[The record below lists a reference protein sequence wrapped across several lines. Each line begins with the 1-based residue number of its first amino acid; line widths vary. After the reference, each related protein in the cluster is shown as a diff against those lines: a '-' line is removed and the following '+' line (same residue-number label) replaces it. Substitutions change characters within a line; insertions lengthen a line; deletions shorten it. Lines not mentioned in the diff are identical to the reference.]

1 MHFALPRPEPHPFHP
16 LDIPSMHP
24 SEIAVT
30 QLADGSRPAV
40 VVRPWHETDA
50 VAWDAFVLVH
60 PRATFFH
67 QTGWKRVLE
76 ETFGYEAHYLAAW
89 RGERL
94 CGVLPLFA
102 CRSLRGKRALYS
114 LPHTVYGGIVG
125 EDRETEE
132 ALLAAARGLGLGPV
146 ELRNRH
152 EGLLDLPR
160 LDGFVTFEK
169 ALPATVPEVYRTF
182 PKKAREAI
190 NQATKRWKLEAD
202 FAADLDTFYDLL
214 AASYLSL
221 GTPVFPKRMFASILR
236 HFAGATSTLV
246 VRHEGR
252 PVAGVLSVVFRS
264 IMMPL
269 YSGEI
274 PDATRLK
281 ANNFKYYRLMEHAV
295 ERGLAR
301 FDFGRS
307 RLSNEGVVQF
317 KCNQGFE
324 AEPLPYQTDGASR
337 TEGADPNRGFF
348 RRVRQVW
355 TRLPA
360 PVARTFGPRLIRYF
374 P

>member
-1 MHFALPRPEPHPFHP
+1 
-16 LDIPSMHP
+16 MHP
-24 SEIAVT
+24 TETTVT
-30 QLADGSRPAV
+30 RQEDGARNAAPVVLPWRDADAAS
-40 VVRPWHETDA
+40 
-50 VAWDAFVLVH
+50 WDAFVHSH

-67 QTGWKRVLE
+67 QAGWKAVLE
-76 ETFGYEAHYLAAW
+76 ETFHYEPFYLAAW
-89 RGERL
+89 QGDRIR
-94 CGVLPLFA
+94 GVLPLFA
-102 CRSLRGKRALYS
+102 CRSLRGRRALYS
-114 LPHTVYGGIVG
+114 LPHTVYGGVLG
-125 EDRETEE
+125 EDRATEE

-160 LDGFVTFEK
+160 VHGFVTFEK
-169 ALPATVPEVYRTF
+169 TLPATVAEVYRTF

-214 AASYLSL
+214 AASYRSL
-221 GTPVFPKRMFASILR
+221 GTPVFPKRMFEAVLR
-236 HFAGATSTLV
+236 RFPDSTSTLV
-246 VRHEGR
+246 IRHEGR

-269 YSGEI
+269 WSGEI

-281 ANNFKYYRLMEHAV
+281 ANNFKYFRLMEHAV
-295 ERGLAR
+295 ERGLTR

-317 KCNQGFE
+317 KCNQGFD
-324 AEPLPYQTDGASR
+324 AEPLPYQIDGADRS
-337 TEGADPNRGFF
+337 EGSDPNRGVF
-348 RRVRQVW
+348 RAVREVW
-355 TRLPA
+355 SRLPA
-360 PVARTFGPRLIRYF
+360 PVARVLGPKLVRYF

>member
-1 MHFALPRPEPHPFHP
+1 MQQDETT
-16 LDIPSMHP
+16 
-24 SEIAVT
+24 VT
-30 QLADGSRPAV
+30 RHEEGARDASP
-40 VVRPWHETDA
+40 VVRPWRDA
-50 VAWDAFVLVH
+50 DAAAWDAFVRAN

-67 QTGWKRVLE
+67 QSAWKAVLE
-76 ETFGYEAHYLAAW
+76 ETFGYEPHYLAAW
-89 RGERL
+89 QGDRV

-102 CRSLRGKRALYS
+102 CRSLSGKRSLYS
-114 LPHTVYGGIVG
+114 LPHTVYGGAVA
-125 EDRETEE
+125 EDRATEE
-132 ALLAAARGLGLGPV
+132 KLLAAARALGVGTI

-152 EGLLDLPR
+152 RGLLDLPA

-169 ALPATVPEVYRTF
+169 ELPATVAEVYRTF

-190 NQATKRWKLEAD
+190 NQATKRWQLEAD

-221 GTPVFPKRMFASILR
+221 GTPVFPKRMFAAIQR
-236 HFAGATSTLV
+236 RFPGATSTLV
-246 VRHEGR
+246 IRHEGR

-269 YSGEI
+269 WSGEI

-281 ANNFKYYRLMEHAV
+281 ANNFKYFRLMEHAV
-295 ERGLAR
+295 ERGLTR

-324 AEPLPYQTDGASR
+324 AEPLPYQTDGATR
-337 TEGADPNRGFF
+337 GEGADPNRGIFK
-348 RRVRQVW
+348 RVRQVW
-355 TRLPA
+355 NRLP
-360 PVARTFGPRLIRYF
+360 PKVARTIGPRLIRYF

>member
-1 MHFALPRPEPHPFHP
+1 
-16 LDIPSMHP
+16 
-24 SEIAVT
+24 
-30 QLADGSRPAV
+30 
-40 VVRPWHETDA
+40 VRAWHDQDA
-50 VAWDAFVLVH
+50 AAWDAFVLGH

-67 QTGWKRVLE
+67 QAGWKRVLE
-76 ETFGYEAHYLAAW
+76 ETFGYEPHYLAAW
-89 RGERL
+89 RGNRL

-102 CRSLRGKRALYS
+102 CRSLRGRRSLYS
-114 LPHTVYGGIVG
+114 LPHTVYGGAVG

-132 ALLAAARGLGLGPV
+132 ALLAAARGLTVGPV

-152 EGLLDLPR
+152 PGFLDLPHVG
-160 LDGFVTFEK
+160 GFVTFEK
-169 ALPATVPEVYRTF
+169 GLPATAAEVYRSF

-202 FAADLDTFYDLL
+202 FAADLDTFYALL

-221 GTPVFPKRMFASILR
+221 GTPVFPKRMFEAIRR
-236 HFAGATSTLV
+236 HFPAATSVLV

-252 PVAGVLSVVFRS
+252 PVAGVLSVAFRS

-269 YSGEI
+269 YSGEV

-281 ANNFKYYRLMEHAV
+281 ANNFKYFRLMERAV
-295 ERGLAR
+295 ETGLSR

-317 KCNQGFE
+317 KCNQGFD
-324 AEPLPYQTDGASR
+324 AEPLPYQAEGANR
-337 TEGADPNRGFF
+337 AQGADPNRGIF
-348 RRVRQVW
+348 RNVRQAW

-360 PVARTFGPRLIRYF
+360 SVARAIGPRLIRYF

>member
-1 MHFALPRPEPHPFHP
+1 MQHSETTVTRSGESARSAPP
-16 LDIPSMHP
+16 L
-24 SEIAVT
+24 
-30 QLADGSRPAV
+30 
-40 VVRPWHETDA
+40 VRAWRDEDA
-50 VAWDAFVLVH
+50 ASWDAFVLAH

-67 QTGWKRVLE
+67 QAGWKAVLE
-76 ETFGYEAHYLAAW
+76 ETFRYEAHYLGAW
-89 RGERL
+89 RGDRL

-102 CRSLRGKRALYS
+102 CRSLLGRRSLYS
-114 LPHTVYGGIVG
+114 LPHTVYGGAVG

-132 ALLAAARGLGLGPV
+132 ALLAAARGKGMGTI

-152 EGLLDLPR
+152 AGLLDLPR

-169 ALPATVPEVYRTF
+169 ELPATAAEVYRTF

-202 FAADLDTFYDLL
+202 FAAPLDTFYELL

-221 GTPVFPKRMFASILR
+221 GTPVFPKRFFESVVR
-236 HFAGATSTLV
+236 RFPGATSTLV
-246 VRHEGR
+246 VRHERR

-264 IMMPL
+264 TMMPMW
-269 YSGEI
+269 SGEI

-281 ANNFKYYRLMEHAV
+281 ANNFKYFRLMEHAV
-295 ERGLAR
+295 ERGLTR

-317 KCNQGFE
+317 KRNQGFE
-324 AEPLPYQTDGASR
+324 AEPLPYQLDGAGRSG
-337 TEGADPNRGFF
+337 GADPNRGFF
-348 RRVRQVW
+348 RKVRQVW
-355 TRLPA
+355 NRLPG
-360 PVARTFGPRLIRYF
+360 PVARTLGPRLIRYF

>member
-1 MHFALPRPEPHPFHP
+1 MQPH
-16 LDIPSMHP
+16 
-24 SEIAVT
+24 ETAVT
-30 QLADGSRPAV
+30 ERREGPAGAPFV
-40 VVRPWHETDA
+40 QAWRDMHAP
-50 VAWDAFVLVH
+50 AWDAFVNAH

-67 QTGWKRVLE
+67 QTGYRRVLE
-76 ETFGYEAHYLAAW
+76 ETFGYEPHYLAAW
-89 RGERL
+89 RGDRL

-102 CRSLRGKRALYS
+102 CRSLKGRRKLYS

-132 ALLAAARGLGLGPV
+132 ALLAAARGLGLGPI

-152 EGLLDLPR
+152 AGLVELPR
-160 LDGFVTFEK
+160 LEGFVTFEK
-169 ALPATVPEVYRTF
+169 PLPATAAEVYRTF

-221 GTPVFPKRMFASILR
+221 GTPVFPKRLFAALQR
-236 HFAGATSTLV
+236 HFPGATSILV

-252 PVAGVLSVVFRS
+252 PVAGVMSVTFRS
-264 IMMPL
+264 LMMPL

-274 PDATRLK
+274 PDATQLK
-281 ANNFKYYRLMEHAV
+281 ANNFKYMRLMERAV
-295 ERGLAR
+295 ETGLTR

-307 RLSNEGVVQF
+307 RLSNEGVVRF

-324 AEPLPYQTDGASR
+324 AEPLPYQADDAHG
-337 TEGADPNRGFF
+337 EGADPNRGIFAKV
-348 RRVRQVW
+348 RRIW
-355 TRLPA
+355 TRLP
-360 PVARTFGPRLIRYF
+360 PRVARAIGPRIVRYF

>member
-1 MHFALPRPEPHPFHP
+1 MQH
-16 LDIPSMHP
+16 
-24 SEIAVT
+24 SETAVT
-30 QLADGSRPAV
+30 KDAERARNATPVVSPWRDADAAR
-40 VVRPWHETDA
+40 
-50 VAWDAFVLVH
+50 WDAFVLSH

-67 QTGWKRVLE
+67 QAGWKAVLG
-76 ETFGYEAHYLAAW
+76 ETFGYEPHYLAAW
-89 RGERL
+89 RGDRL

-102 CRSLRGKRALYS
+102 CRSLSGKRALYS
-114 LPHTVYGGIVG
+114 LPHTVYGGAVG

-132 ALLAAARGLGLGPV
+132 ALLAAARALGLGPV
-146 ELRNRH
+146 ELRNRYA
-152 EGLLDLPR
+152 GLLDLPKIE
-160 LDGFVTFEK
+160 GFVTFEK
-169 ALPATVPEVYRTF
+169 ALPATVAEVYKTF

-214 AASYLSL
+214 AASYQSL
-221 GTPVFPKRMFASILR
+221 GTPVFPKRMFEALIR
-236 HFAGATSTLV
+236 RFPGATSTLV

-269 YSGEI
+269 WSGEI
-274 PDATRLK
+274 PDATGLK
-281 ANNFKYYRLMEHAV
+281 ANNFKYFRLMEHAV
-295 ERGLAR
+295 ERGLTR

-324 AEPLPYQTDGASR
+324 AEPLPYQYDGPAR
-337 TEGADPNRGFF
+337 NGGTDPNRGLFPKL
-348 RRVRQVW
+348 RKVW
-355 TRLPA
+355 NRLPA
-360 PVARTFGPRLIRYF
+360 PVARALGPKLVRYF